1 MRILALDTT
10 AKAASVALWQDG
22 RVEAYSFAENAKT
35 HSELLLPMAEALCKS
50 LSVPIGEI
58 DYYAVTVGPGS
69 FTGVRIGV
77 CVAKGLAFRF
87 PKTEKKNCVAV
98 SALEAIAQNLVGLDG
113 IYLPVMDAKRA
124 EVYNAVFCMKDGV
137 LTRLSP
143 DRAISLKALGEELSS
158 LYPDTPIRL
167 CGDGYAV
174 ARAALEKYPL
184 ILPETPL
191 LLRSQNAA
199 SVALCAERAIARGE
213 AVSDEALMPVY
224 LRVPQA
230 ERERLLR
237 EAEKNAQ
244 KPSITQP

>member
-10 AKAASVALWQDG
+10 AKSASVALWEDG
-22 RVEAYSFAENAKT
+22 RVLATSFAENAKT
-35 HSELLLPMAEALCKS
+35 HSELLLPMAESLCTH

-87 PKTEKKNCVAV
+87 PKEERKNCVAV
-98 SALEAIAQNLVGLDG
+98 SALEAIAQNLMGLDG

-124 EVYNAVFCMKDGV
+124 EVYNAVFCMKNGA
-137 LTRLSP
+137 LTRLCP
-143 DRAISLKALGEELSS
+143 DRAISLKDLGEELMQS
-158 LYPDTPIRL
+158 YPDTPIRL

-174 ARAALEKYPL
+174 ARAALEKFPL
-184 ILPETPL
+184 NLPETPSL
-191 LLRSQNAA
+191 LLSQNAA
-199 SVALCAERAIARGE
+199 SVALCAERAVARGE

-230 ERERLLR
+230 ERERLLK
-237 EAEKNAQ
+237 EQGKISN
-244 KPSITQP
+244 